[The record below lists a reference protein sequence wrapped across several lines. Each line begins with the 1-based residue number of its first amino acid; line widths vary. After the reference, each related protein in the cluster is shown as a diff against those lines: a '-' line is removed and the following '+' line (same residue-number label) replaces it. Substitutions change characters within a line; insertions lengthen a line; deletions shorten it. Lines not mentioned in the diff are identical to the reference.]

1 MIACQCNS
9 HIFGNLREVMLKKR
23 DVNSGVC
30 QLPNSQ
36 LLSENA
42 KSMRWS
48 QYFIP
53 TLREDPA
60 DAEVISH
67 KLLLRAGAIRQLSAG
82 IYSLLPLGQRI
93 ALKVM
98 AVLREEMNAI
108 GGQEFYLPALH
119 PAELWQESG
128 RWQAIGDEMF
138 RLKDRKRT
146 DMCLGMTHEEVFT
159 DIARHELRS
168 YKQLPQV
175 WYQIQMKFRD
185 EARPKSG
192 LIRIRTFIMKDA
204 YTFDIDQ
211 AGLDKSFIDQREA
224 YKKIFT
230 RCGIQFL
237 IVEASSGAMGGSES
251 NEFMART
258 PAGEDLIVSCENCD
272 YAANLEKASSRLS
285 AIADEAGPD
294 APEEF
299 PTPGVRTI
307 EDLTTFPGGA
317 EASRQIKSLVFFAT
331 IDGEQRPVLVLLRGD
346 HQLHEIKL
354 TDSLQAT
361 AVRPAHPEEIRNL
374 LGASAGSLGGVGAK
388 AKARSANSDLR
399 IVADS
404 ALKNRRN
411 MTTGANKDDHHL
423 RGVDISRDIPV
434 DEWFALRTVESGE
447 GCPRCETGVLQVF
460 KGMEIGHIFKLGTK
474 YSASMGATVLNQDGK
489 EVPII
494 MGSYGIG
501 VERIIAAAVEQNH
514 DDDGI
519 IWPRSL
525 APFDVVVT
533 ITNIKQDDV
542 RQAGEKLYDELKG
555 AGLEV
560 LLDDRDERAGVKF
573 KDADLIGIPYRIT
586 IGKKVAEG
594 VVELFDRRT
603 KKSEDVKIGDVAKH
617 VQRLA
622 SA

>member
-1 MIACQCNS
+1 
-9 HIFGNLREVMLKKR
+9 
-23 DVNSGVC
+23 
-30 QLPNSQ
+30 
-36 LLSENA
+36 
-42 KSMRWS
+42 MRWS
-48 QYFIP
+48 QCFIP

-519 IWPRSL
+519 IWPGSL

>member
-1 MIACQCNS
+1 
-9 HIFGNLREVMLKKR
+9 
-23 DVNSGVC
+23 
-30 QLPNSQ
+30 
-36 LLSENA
+36 
-42 KSMRWS
+42 MRWS
-48 QYFIP
+48 RYFIP

-60 DAEVISH
+60 DAEVVSH
-67 KLLLRAGAIRQLSAG
+67 KLLLRAGLIRQLSAG
-82 IYSLLPLGQRI
+82 VYSFLPLGQRV

-98 AVLREEMNAI
+98 QILREEMNAI
-108 GGQEFYLPALH
+108 GGQEFFLPALH
-119 PAELWQESG
+119 PAEIWQESG
-128 RWQAIGDEMF
+128 RWYAIGDEMF
-138 RLKDRKRT
+138 RFKDRKGT

-159 DIARHELRS
+159 TIARSEIRS

-175 WYQIQMKFRD
+175 WYQIQTKFRD

-204 YTFDIDQ
+204 YTFDVDR
-211 AGLDKSFIDQREA
+211 AGLDKSFIHQREA

-258 PAGEDLIVSCENCD
+258 PAGEDIIVSCNNCD
-272 YAANLEKASSRLS
+272 YAANLEKATSRLLDK
-285 AIADEAGPD
+285 IADEPGPA

-317 EASRQIKSLVFFAT
+317 DANRQIKSLVFYAT
-331 IDGEQRPVLVLLRGD
+331 IDGESQPVLVLLRGD
-346 HQLHEIKL
+346 HQLHEVKL
-354 TDSLQAT
+354 ADSLRAT
-361 AVRPAHPEEIRNL
+361 AVRPAHPEEIRDL

-388 AKARSANSDLR
+388 KTTPSLR

-423 RGVDISRDIPV
+423 RGVDIERDIPV
-434 DEWFALRTVESGE
+434 DEWLELRTVESGE
-447 GCPRCETGVLQVF
+447 GCPRCDSGTLEIF

-474 YSASMGATVLNQDGK
+474 YSASMGATVLTQDGK
-489 EVPII
+489 EVPIV

-501 VERIIAAAVEQNH
+501 VERIIAAAVEQSH

-519 IWPRSL
+519 IWPKSL
-525 APFDVVVT
+525 APFDVVLT
-533 ITNIKQDDV
+533 ITNMKQDDL
-542 RQAGEKLYDELKG
+542 RAAGEKLYGELQG

-573 KDADLIGIPYRIT
+573 KDADLIGIPYRVT
-586 IGKKVAEG
+586 IGKKIADG
-594 VVELFDRRT
+594 VVELFDRRA
-603 KKSEDVKIGDVAKH
+603 KKSADVKIGDVVTALTR
-617 VQRLA
+617 QD
-622 SA
+622 

>member
-1 MIACQCNS
+1 MRYS
-9 HIFGNLREVMLKKR
+9 HR
-23 DVNSGVC
+23 
-30 QLPNSQ
+30 
-36 LLSENA
+36 LSENA

-48 QYFIP
+48 RYFIP

-67 KLLLRAGAIRQLSAG
+67 KLLLRAGVIRQLSAG
-82 IYSLLPLGQRI
+82 IYSYLPLGQRI

-98 AVLREEMNAI
+98 QILREEMNAV

-128 RWQAIGDEMF
+128 RWYAIGDDMF
-138 RLKDRKRT
+138 RLKDRKNA
-146 DMCLGMTHEEVFT
+146 DMCLGMTHEEVFAS
-159 DIARHELRS
+159 IARNEIRS

-175 WYQIQMKFRD
+175 WYQIQIKFRD

-192 LIRIRTFIMKDA
+192 LMRLRTFIMKDA
-204 YTFDIDQ
+204 YSFDVDR
-211 AGLDKSFIDQREA
+211 AGLDKAFIDQREA
-224 YKKIFT
+224 YKRIFS

-237 IVEASSGAMGGSES
+237 IVEASSGAMGGTES

-258 PAGEDLIVSCENCD
+258 PAGEDLIVNCESCG
-272 YAANLEKASSRLS
+272 YSANLEKATSRLA
-285 AIADEAGPD
+285 AIRDEVGPD

-307 EDLTTFPGGA
+307 EDLITFPGGA
-317 EASRQIKSLVFFAT
+317 ESSRQIKSLVFFAT

-354 TDSLQAT
+354 ADSLRAT
-361 AVRPAHPEEIRNL
+361 AVRPAHPEEIRDL
-374 LGASAGSLGGVGAK
+374 LGAGAGSLGGVGAK
-388 AKARSANSDLR
+388 AKARAAKTGLR
-399 IVADS
+399 IVADA
-404 ALKNRRN
+404 ALKGRHN
-411 MTTGANKDDHHL
+411 MTTGANKDDYHL
-423 RGVDISRDIPV
+423 RGVDVARDIPV
-434 DEWFALRTVESGE
+434 DEWFELRTVESGE
-447 GCPRCETGVLQVF
+447 GCPRCDTGVLEIF

-474 YSASMGATVLNQDGK
+474 YSESMGVTVLTQDGK
-489 EVPII
+489 EVPIV

-501 VERIIAAAVEQNH
+501 VERIITAAVEQQH
-514 DDDGI
+514 DADGI
-519 IWPRSL
+519 IWPREL

-533 ITNIKQDDV
+533 ITNMKQDDL
-542 RQAGEKLYDELKG
+542 REAGERLYDDLQN

-573 KDADLIGIPYRIT
+573 KDADLIGVPYRLT

-603 KKSEDVKIGDVAKH
+603 KTSEDVRISDA
-617 VQRLA
+617 VQAIMNRKT
-622 SA
+622 